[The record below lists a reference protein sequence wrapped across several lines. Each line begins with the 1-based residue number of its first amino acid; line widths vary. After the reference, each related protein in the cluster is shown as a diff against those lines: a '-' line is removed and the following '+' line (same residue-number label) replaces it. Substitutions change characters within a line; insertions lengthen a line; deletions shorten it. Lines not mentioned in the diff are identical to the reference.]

1 MHRTSRLLLSLTL
14 VLLLAAFTAPTLQ
27 RSLQYRA
34 VVVGSDRDIDD
45 NFNKLSADGWY
56 PRFILKFEGD
66 ARMIFERP
74 REEADRVS
82 GLEYRSDVVKRSR
95 DIDDTM
101 NDRAQDGWAPR
112 FVFKTGALD
121 QNWRIVFE
129 RDPSQP
135 TAELEYRA
143 LVIERGRDVDDK
155 FNQLGADGWEPLF
168 IVESNEEHRMLF
180 SRVVGQNERKWRFM
194 AKVTS
199 NIKQVDDL
207 YNEHG
212 AEGWEPMF
220 LFKDER
226 DQFRSLF
233 KMPEGGEPVPM
244 RYEARR
250 IDEIKEVEDK
260 FNQYS
265 ADGWYPMFV
274 IPDVEEVWDPDA
286 PGKEGKKG
294 AWVEH
299 VRWRMLFSHT
309 P

>member
-1 MHRTSRLLLSLTL
+1 M
-14 VLLLAAFTAPTLQ
+14 
-27 RSLQYRA
+27 
-34 VVVGSDRDIDD
+34 VGSDRNIDD
-45 NFNKLSADGWY
+45 TFNERSAEGWY
-56 PRFILKFEGD
+56 PRFILKWQGD
-66 ARMIFERP
+66 ARLIFERS
-74 REEADRVS
+74 RDEAERAM

-95 DIDDTM
+95 DIDDKM
-101 NDRAQDGWAPR
+101 NDRAEEGWVPR
-112 FVFKTGALD
+112 FVFQTGALD

-129 RDPSQP
+129 RNPNEP
-135 TAELEYRA
+135 APEMEYRA

-168 IVESNEEHRMLF
+168 IVERNEEHRLLF
-180 SRVVGQNERKWRFM
+180 SRVVGQTERKWQFM

-226 DQFRSLF
+226 DQYRSLF
-233 KMPEGGEPVPM
+233 KMPAMGDPVPM

-274 IPDVEEVWDPDA
+274 IPDVEEVWDADA
-286 PGKEGKKG
+286 PGKDGKKG
-294 AWVEH
+294 AWVEN